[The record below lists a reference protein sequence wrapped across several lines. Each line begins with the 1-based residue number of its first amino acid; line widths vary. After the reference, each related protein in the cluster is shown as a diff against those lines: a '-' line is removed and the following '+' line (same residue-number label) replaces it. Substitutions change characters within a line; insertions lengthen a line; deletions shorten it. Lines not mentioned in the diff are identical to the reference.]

1 MNNCMSIFKKCYPDC
16 LDLIIKMRINIDA
29 ITSGANADKNEDSE
43 IGADISSPKA
53 PMDCNAI
60 TPGANIDK
68 NEDSENGADISS
80 PKAPTDCFENFIEQ
94 VTSNPELA
102 IKNFIDCIDE
112 LLEILEDEIRRLYE
126 KKEKLSSIQ
135 EELNVTEIF
144 ISIEK
149 ILSPQSV
156 LLQLN
161 TKANDICQTPFP
173 IEMAKIE
180 QEVFGKSSEFWNYMS
195 NLSKTVPIV
204 IKRLFCLKSLLITLT
219 PCLVKNLTMEKKIEY
234 QREILRRVNFIS
246 EKIDELIRE
255 FGLYLVSIQDFL
267 NNSYLRI
274 YKLYTRIDKA
284 LETKDSDY
292 KEFLTKI
299 YDRATTCRAAKD
311 VVKFLYKLLN
321 SIVNNS
327 KKDKTKPRIIL

>member
-1 MNNCMSIFKKCYPDC
+1 
-16 LDLIIKMRINIDA
+16 
-29 ITSGANADKNEDSE
+29 
-43 IGADISSPKA
+43 
-53 PMDCNAI
+53 
-60 TPGANIDK
+60 
-68 NEDSENGADISS
+68 
-80 PKAPTDCFENFIEQ
+80 
-94 VTSNPELA
+94 
-102 IKNFIDCIDE
+102 
-112 LLEILEDEIRRLYE
+112 
-126 KKEKLSSIQ
+126 
-135 EELNVTEIF
+135 
-144 ISIEK
+144 
-149 ILSPQSV
+149 
-156 LLQLN
+156 
-161 TKANDICQTPFP
+161 
-173 IEMAKIE
+173 MAKIE

>member
-1 MNNCMSIFKKCYPDC
+1 MNNCMSIFKKCYPEC
-16 LDLIIKMRINIDA
+16 LDLIIKMGININA
-29 ITSGANADKNEDSE
+29 ITPGTNADKNED
-43 IGADISSPKA
+43 D
-53 PMDCNAI
+53 
-60 TPGANIDK
+60 
-68 NEDSENGADISS
+68 ENGRLKGADISS

-112 LLEILEDEIRRLYE
+112 LLGILEDEIRRLYE

-267 NNSYLRI
+267 NNSCLRI
-274 YKLYTRIDKA
+274 DKLYTRIDEA
-284 LETKDSDY
+284 FETEDSNY
-292 KEFLTKI
+292 KEFLIKI
-299 YDRATTCRAAKD
+299 LDRATTCGAAEGL
-311 VVKFLYKLLN
+311 VKFLYKSLN
-321 SIVNNS
+321 YIVNNP
-327 KKDKTKPRIIL
+327 KKDKTKPKIIF